1 MSIFDFE
8 ASQPQWNNVSL
19 SGYQQN
25 NPTGF
30 PVSPVMPSPYGGGT
44 ESNSFR
50 WRDACRPA
58 PEMRNCARTYDLDAL
73 QNAWFELQS
82 VNGNPRKRIPL
93 TNGFTIS
100 QVVVITDPDRG
111 SVRGAVV
118 SYSVDAAYTAY
129 IPADDYIN
137 ERFTKHF
144 DHVQRLPGCT
154 KSQANDLIGLLLANA
169 PTITITV
176 FPRQGFIPLA
186 DGTVVFAANPN
197 ASQIPQD
204 LISESLRVRLPM
216 SDSTALIPSERLW
229 QAVDALHPLIR
240 LLLLQR
246 VGSLLMFWLEPIRV
260 RSYSLLIVTPSA
272 GVSEEKL
279 GVLLS
284 TNDTQLH
291 RIPGIESS
299 RKVLLNELNLVWDGI
314 AVFTDSSF
322 ADESDKI
329 EEPLRLLIKEAGG
342 GTGNGRN
349 SIALIS
355 RFAPYAVQRIAA
367 ENVLSVSMEGV
378 ALDLDCGIIRQIVQ
392 ALDAVVIQTMQRIPE
407 QERRK
412 YLDNCKAL
420 PPYWQQFFDRPVSDS
435 AALFMSAEKF
445 LEEFCQH
452 GLLSD
457 DELKVQLGAIYQ
469 VSRSAVSADQMM
481 IQDFASILSESI
493 RNGEIAAVQKQQK
506 VRIDPKQDTIL
517 VDGDHFY
524 ICGGLVDSILRSAQ
538 TAHMRSSLLA
548 ALRQNDLLHATDG
561 QTKPIQV
568 YDLTGKSQRLYWY
581 CMDASMLDDDMLHLL
596 HNIDSEQFWLAP
608 DEIPERDF
616 IPLLC
621 DASGRVAGKLL
632 RQNAGKIIVISTA
645 SGSSERGD
653 QLIDML
659 LETLLRYQRE
669 QPGIPLDLV
678 LDEVQNQNFA
688 EGSPICR
695 ILKEGRRSLISFIGS
710 TQDYYPSN
718 TELGKAMGKAD
729 TQLILRP
736 TQNSESA
743 VAAKLRFKKG
753 DTARFDS
760 MQRGDAIIK
769 TAFYSKKEGRNI
781 QSTLSGQ
788 LASFIEDDSA
798 APQNS

>member
-1 MSIFDFE
+1 M
-8 ASQPQWNNVSL
+8 L
-19 SGYQQN
+19 
-25 NPTGF
+25 
-30 PVSPVMPSPYGGGT
+30 
-44 ESNSFR
+44 
-50 WRDACRPA
+50 
-58 PEMRNCARTYDLDAL
+58 
-73 QNAWFELQS
+73 
-82 VNGNPRKRIPL
+82 
-93 TNGFTIS
+93 
-100 QVVVITDPDRG
+100 
-111 SVRGAVV
+111 
-118 SYSVDAAYTAY
+118 
-129 IPADDYIN
+129 
-137 ERFTKHF
+137 
-144 DHVQRLPGCT
+144 
-154 KSQANDLIGLLLANA
+154 
-169 PTITITV
+169 
-176 FPRQGFIPLA
+176 
-186 DGTVVFAANPN
+186 
-197 ASQIPQD
+197 
-204 LISESLRVRLPM
+204 
-216 SDSTALIPSERLW
+216 
-229 QAVDALHPLIR
+229 
-240 LLLLQR
+240 
-246 VGSLLMFWLEPIRV
+246 
-260 RSYSLLIVTPSA
+260 
-272 GVSEEKL
+272 
-279 GVLLS
+279 
-284 TNDTQLH
+284 
-291 RIPGIESS
+291 
-299 RKVLLNELNLVWDGI
+299 
-314 AVFTDSSF
+314 
-322 ADESDKI
+322 
-329 EEPLRLLIKEAGG
+329 
-342 GTGNGRN
+342 
-349 SIALIS
+349 
-355 RFAPYAVQRIAA
+355 
-367 ENVLSVSMEGV
+367 
-378 ALDLDCGIIRQIVQ
+378 
-392 ALDAVVIQTMQRIPE
+392 
-407 QERRK
+407 
-412 YLDNCKAL
+412 
-420 PPYWQQFFDRPVSDS
+420 
-435 AALFMSAEKF
+435 
-445 LEEFCQH
+445 
-452 GLLSD
+452 
-457 DELKVQLGAIYQ
+457 
-469 VSRSAVSADQMM
+469 M